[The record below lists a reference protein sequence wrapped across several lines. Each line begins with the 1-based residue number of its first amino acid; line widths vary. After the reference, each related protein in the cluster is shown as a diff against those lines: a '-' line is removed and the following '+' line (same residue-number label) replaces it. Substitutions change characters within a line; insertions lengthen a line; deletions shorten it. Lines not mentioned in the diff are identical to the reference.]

1 MFTVFLF
8 SSSFFMKRGVNFKDG
23 QTETI
28 EWKAQVS
35 FHIKKYKV
43 GGRRGGR
50 GVRTGTKVQETVA
63 MDPHSL
69 TTLHDSRLNN
79 KRKAKV
85 GSSNNTIARDRLI
98 KRG

>member
-1 MFTVFLF
+1 
-8 SSSFFMKRGVNFKDG
+8 MKRGVNFKDG

-50 GVRTGTKVQETVA
+50 GSE
-63 MDPHSL
+63 DW
-69 TTLHDSRLNN
+69 N
-79 KRKAKV
+79 KSAGDGRH
-85 GSSNNTIARDRLI
+85 GSPLADYITRFTIE
-98 KRG
+98 